1 MPLLLV
7 TVTSGISLQCHSL
20 WPWTGMLPQ
29 IPGFGQ
35 EMVFVLRTSA
45 QILVYMKLKES
56 HTSFLDSYWVLYHK
70 LSRGNNRKNPDW
82 GPEELRY
89 DLCQAGPLFPHC
101 KMEMILLSF

>member
-1 MPLLLV
+1 
-7 TVTSGISLQCHSL
+7 
-20 WPWTGMLPQ
+20 MLPQ

-45 QILVYMKLKES
+45 RILVYMKLKES

-70 LSRGNNRKNPDW
+70 LSRENNRKNPDW

>member
-1 MPLLLV
+1 
-7 TVTSGISLQCHSL
+7 
-20 WPWTGMLPQ
+20 MLPQ

-89 DLCQAGPLFPHC
+89 DLSQAGPLFPHW